1 MLHDRDLVSSPKLK
15 GGSEGED
22 IKWPPEIQAE
32 YDQFLRDERNYV
44 TEGAWD
50 RFPPGSRLFV
60 GTTHSARHPT
70 QGNDN

>member
-15 GGSEGED
+15 GGSEVED

-60 GTTHSARHPT
+60 GTTNTARHPT
-70 QGNDN
+70 HRNNS